1 MAAFPFQDPDRPI
14 EERVRDLVSRM
25 TLEEKVSQLVY
36 EAKAIPRLGIPEY
49 NWWNECLH
57 GVGRNGVATV
67 FPQAIGMAASF
78 DTALMH
84 RVATVISDEARAK
97 HHEAAR
103 QGYRRQYQG
112 LTYWTP
118 NVNIFRDPRWGR
130 GQETYGEDPFLTGR
144 MGVAFV
150 KGLQGDDPRYLKLV
164 ATPKHYAVHS
174 GPEAL
179 RHHFDAHV
187 GDQDLRET
195 YLPAF
200 RDCVVEGKAHSVMG
214 AYSRTNGDPCCAH
227 PVLMGRV
234 LRGEWGFDGFVVSD
248 CGAISDFHAHHTVTA
263 TPEQSAALAVREGCD
278 LECGRE
284 YPALV
289 EAVRQGL
296 ISESQIDVS
305 VSRLMSARMRLG
317 MFDPA
322 DRVSYARITYEVV
335 DCDEHRKVAHA
346 MARQSIVLLKNEAG
360 ILPLHRD
367 IRSLAVIGPNAD
379 DREVLLG
386 NYNGFPSRSTTVLEG
401 IRAAVSPATRIW
413 YAAGC
418 DIVRNEDTVWGVRA
432 DDGFAEALTAA
443 ERAEVVVLV
452 LGISNRIE
460 GEEGGATQS
469 QWQGDRIRIDLPVI
483 QQRLVSAI
491 AAKGK
496 PMVIVLLTGSP
507 LAIPRE
513 HELAKA
519 VLVAWY
525 PGQAGGEAVAE
536 TLFGGANPGGR
547 LPVTWVKSAE
557 QLPPFTDYAMKGRTY
572 RFLEQEPLY
581 PFGYGLSYTTFA
593 YGNPKLSARSVAT
606 GDPLDLA
613 VEVRNTGAVAGDE
626 VVQVYLSDRE
636 ASVRVARWKLVGFAR
651 VTLAP
656 GEAKT
661 VPFSIAARSMAI
673 VDERGRH
680 VVEPGRFQLHIGG
693 RQPDARSAVLA
704 GTPVVTVEFEAKGKP
719 VELAW

>member
-1 MAAFPFQDPDRPI
+1 MAAFPFQDPDRPL

-36 EAKAIPRLGIPEY
+36 TAKEIPRLGLPEY

-57 GVGRNGVATV
+57 GVGRAGVATV

-78 DTALMH
+78 DAALLE
-84 RVATVISDEARAK
+84 RVATAISDEARAK
-97 HHEAAR
+97 HHEASR

-130 GQETYGEDPFLTGR
+130 GQETYGEDPYLTGR

-179 RHHFDAHV
+179 RHHFDARV
-187 GDQDLRET
+187 GEQDLRET

-200 RDCVVEGKAHSVMG
+200 RDCVVEGKAGSVMG
-214 AYSRTNGDPCCAH
+214 AYSRANGDPCCAH
-227 PVLMGRV
+227 PVLLGRV
-234 LRGEWGFDGFVVSD
+234 LRGEWEFDGYVVSD
-248 CGAISDFHAHHTVTA
+248 CGAIRDFHAHHTVTA

-278 LECGRE
+278 LECGKE

-296 ISESQIDVS
+296 IGESQIDLAVA
-305 VSRLMSARMRLG
+305 RLMRARMRLG
-317 MFDPA
+317 MFDPEE
-322 DRVSYARITYEVV
+322 RVTYARIPYDVV
-335 DCDEHRKVAHA
+335 DCEEHRKLAMA
-346 MARQSIVLLKNEAG
+346 MARESLVLLKNDAG
-360 ILPLHRD
+360 ILPLRRD
-367 IRSLAVIGPNAD
+367 IRSIAVIGPSAD

-386 NYNGFPSRSTTVLEG
+386 NYNGFPSRSSTILDG
-401 IRAAVSPATRIW
+401 IRAAVSPATSVW

-418 DIVRNEDTVWGVRA
+418 DIVKNEDTVWGVRP
-432 DDGFAEALTAA
+432 DDGFGEALAA
-443 ERAEVVVLV
+443 VERSEVAVLV

-460 GEEGGATQS
+460 GEEGAASQS
-469 QWQGDRIRIDLPVI
+469 QWRGDRIRIDLPAI
-483 QQRLVSAI
+483 QQRLVSAV

-525 PGQAGGEAVAE
+525 PGQAGGDGVAE
-536 TLFGGANPGGR
+536 ALFGGASPAGR
-547 LPVTWVKSAE
+547 LPVTWVRSAE

-572 RFLEQEPLY
+572 RFIEQEPLY
-581 PFGYGLSYTTFA
+581 PFGYGLSYTTFS
-593 YGNPKLSARSVAT
+593 YGSLKPAARAIAT
-606 GDPLDLA
+606 GEPLDLSI
-613 VEVRNTGAVAGDE
+613 EVTNTGASAGDE
-626 VVQVYLSDRE
+626 VVQVYLSDLE

-651 VTLAP
+651 VPLEP
-656 GEAKT
+656 GETKT
-661 VPFSIAARSMAI
+661 VPFSVAARSMAV

-680 VVEPGRFQLHIGG
+680 VVEPGRFRLHVGG
-693 RQPDARSAVLA
+693 RQPDRRSAALA
-704 GTPVVTVEFEAKGKP
+704 GTPVVTAEFEARGKP
-719 VELAW
+719 VELPW

>member
-1 MAAFPFQDPDRPI
+1 MAAFPFQDPDRTL

-36 EAKAIPRLGIPEY
+36 AAKEIPRLGIPEY

-57 GVGRNGVATV
+57 GVGRAGVATV

-78 DTALMH
+78 DTTLLEG
-84 RVATVISDEARAK
+84 VATAISDEARAK
-97 HHEAAR
+97 HHEASR
-103 QGYRRQYQG
+103 QGFRRQYRG

-118 NVNIFRDPRWGR
+118 NVNVFRDPRWGR
-130 GQETYGEDPFLTGR
+130 GQETYGEDPHLAGR

-150 KGLQGDDPRYLKLV
+150 RGLQGDDPRYLKLV

-179 RHHFDAHV
+179 RHHFDARV
-187 GDQDLRET
+187 GEQDLRET

-200 RDCVVEGKAHSVMG
+200 RDCVVEGKAGSVMG
-214 AYSRTNGDPCCAH
+214 AYSRTNGAPCCAH
-227 PVLMGRV
+227 PVLLGRV

-248 CGAISDFHAHHTVTA
+248 CGAIRDFHAHHTVTA
-263 TPEQSAALAVREGCD
+263 TPEQSSALAVREGCD
-278 LECGRE
+278 LECGME

-296 ISESQIDVS
+296 IGESQIDLA
-305 VSRLMSARMRLG
+305 VSRLMRARMRLG
-317 MFDPA
+317 MFDPEE
-322 DRVSYARITYEVV
+322 RVAYARIPYEVV
-335 DCDEHRKVAHA
+335 ECAEHRRLALA
-346 MARQSIVLLKNEAG
+346 MARESLVLLKNDDG
-360 ILPLHRD
+360 ILPLRRD
-367 IRSLAVIGPNAD
+367 IPSIAVIGPNAD

-386 NYNGFPSRSTTVLEG
+386 NYNGFPSRSSTILDG
-401 IRAAVSPATRIW
+401 IRAAVSPATRVW

-418 DIVRNEDTVWGVRA
+418 DIVKNEDTVWGVRA
-432 DDGFAEALTAA
+432 DDGFGEALAA
-443 ERAEVVVLV
+443 VERSEVAVLV

-460 GEEGGATQS
+460 GEEGAASQS
-469 QWQGDRIRIDLPVI
+469 QWHGDRIRIDLPAI
-483 QQRLVSAI
+483 QQRLVSAV

-525 PGQAGGEAVAE
+525 PGQTGGDAVADV
-536 TLFGGANPGGR
+536 LFGAANPAGR
-547 LPVTWVKSAE
+547 LPVTWVRSVE

-572 RFLEQEPLY
+572 RFLEEEPLY

-593 YGNPKLSARSVAT
+593 YGSPALAARAITT
-606 GDPLDLA
+606 GEPLDLSI
-613 VEVRNTGAVAGDE
+613 EVTNTGALAGDE
-626 VVQVYLSDRE
+626 VVQVYLSDLE

-651 VTLAP
+651 VPLEP
-656 GEAKT
+656 GETKT
-661 VPFSIAARSMAI
+661 VPFSVASRSMAV

-680 VVEPGRFQLHIGG
+680 VVEPGRFRLHVGG
-693 RQPDARSAVLA
+693 RQPDRRSAALA
-704 GTPVVTVEFEAKGKP
+704 ATRVASAEFEAKGKP
-719 VELAW
+719 VELPW